1 MRCLA
6 HALGRFWRDG
16 GYLIVRRSHW
26 GWFPHFLW
34 AADLRG
40 LEVEQFKPEAPRQR
54 WLPPLCPRGRIVVGP
69 DELEQP

>member
-1 MRCLA
+1 MSRPVVYLA
-6 HALGRFWRDG
+6 EYRLRRAWGAAAPHA
-16 GYLIVRRSHW
+16 
-26 GWFPHFLW
+26 
-34 AADLRG
+34 